1 MLEIQNNTDTF
12 MVRVKDDK
20 DEEELLDLLTTA
32 FAIWDSSEHKSRLH
46 RVNDEVN
53 YLFQFGAHYSLTTD
67 SIRGFQHSAV
77 VGYFFSESLAS
88 MQQACPAHLN
98 VLLTEVVLH
107 DEKSNKAILFKA
119 GDLFGASED
128 GKTLLPSMGVSVAVL
143 FMVPVLQGKAD
154 VRQATVAA
162 WRCKVSINKP
172 P

>member
-1 MLEIQNNTDTF
+1 
-12 MVRVKDDK
+12 
-20 DEEELLDLLTTA
+20 
-32 FAIWDSSEHKSRLH
+32 
-46 RVNDEVN
+46 
-53 YLFQFGAHYSLTTD
+53 
-67 SIRGFQHSAV
+67 
-77 VGYFFSESLAS
+77 
-88 MQQACPAHLN
+88 
-98 VLLTEVVLH
+98 VLH

-154 VRQATVAA
+154 VRQASVAA